1 MTRHYPG
8 RVSPFGDLRI
18 KAYLRL
24 PEAFRSLSRPSS
36 AISALASTLR
46 SSSLDLACLLLL
58 PKTSAFAVDG
68 RSKPLCLSR
77 PRLRSIAAALQPR
90 RVTFLCLSSCLPCA
104 VFKVRARLPQP
115 FGLSQLRGCG
125 TVVSSPLVG
134 LAASLGRA
142 PPPPPVC
149 FASELLKVLHFFRSF
164 KTIQCFNQDS
174 SQFVALSGSTEF
186 SVALWYLYHFF
197 LLQLPLSFLL
207 KLDLGFGSLFTN
219 HFSLER
225 R

>member
-1 MTRHYPG
+1 MLILLNLIEEGSHCVYLG
-8 RVSPFGDLRI
+8 YIVAVS
-18 KAYLRL
+18 L
-24 PEAFRSLSRPSS
+24 PLHNLDWILTFSSFRFR
-36 AISALASTLR
+36 
-46 SSSLDLACLLLL
+46 
-58 PKTSAFAVDG
+58 F
-68 RSKPLCLSR
+68 
-77 PRLRSIAAALQPR
+77 
-90 RVTFLCLSSCLPCA
+90 PCA
-104 VFKVRARLPQP
+104 VFKVHTRLRQP

-134 LAASLGRA
+134 LAASLGRT

-174 SQFVALSGSTEF
+174 NQILALSGTTEF

-197 LLQLPLSFLL
+197 LLQLRFHFIEARPRIRLSVL
-207 KLDLGFGSLFTN
+207 N